1 MASGKRTIILCV
13 ILHLYMIISAFLF
26 QKFEYKSSEMETP
39 HTDKAKI
46 SLMRDLNI
54 TEEEAEEIIDDIFT
68 AKTKDQKIW
77 MASVWKSFPKALW
90 FVMTLFTTVGKFQF
104 DIYSGN
110 FSSERNETGEPSSDI
125 EGETYRPH
133 LHCTG
138 MTLYV

>member
-26 QKFEYKSSEMETP
+26 QKFEYKSSEIETP
-39 HTDKAKI
+39 HTEKVKM

-90 FVMTLFTTVGKFQF
+90 FVMTLFTTVGKFKH
-104 DIYSGN
+104 DIYSGS
-110 FSSERNETGEPSSDI
+110 FSSDSNEIGAPPSVI
-125 EGETYRPH
+125 EGKIHRPH

-138 MTLYV
+138 TSLYV